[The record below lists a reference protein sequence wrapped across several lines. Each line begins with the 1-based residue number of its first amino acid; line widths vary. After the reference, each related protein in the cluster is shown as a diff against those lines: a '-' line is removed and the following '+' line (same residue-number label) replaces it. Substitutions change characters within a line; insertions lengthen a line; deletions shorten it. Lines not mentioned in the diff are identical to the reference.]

1 MSAQATVDQII
12 QAAITRAQEM
22 AGVAQGFSNDAVG
35 AIADAQF
42 QLEQQPSFSGGP
54 TPPVFTGSLDDPT
67 STFKSDF
74 DAKAGELVDKL
85 ATTFAGFL
93 TSHFPR
99 VDACLTAAEQWLC
112 DVINGDWTG
121 IPANVESQIWE
132 RSRARELMEA
142 RRREE
147 EATAQFAARGF
158 SLPPGALAG
167 QLQEIQ
173 QDVANKVSS
182 HGRDVAIKQAEI
194 AVESVKF
201 AVGEALKYRIAAINA
216 AIEYWKAYLLPYDIA
231 SRMALAEAEWKKTF
245 YNAALEYYRTQVA
258 LYGHDVQ
265 LSGSFWDAQLKS
277 YIAGTTAKSALGK
290 ARADAATSAAKAA
303 GDIGAAAQSVLSALA
318 QYGYIEMPS
327 S

>member
-1 MSAQATVDQII
+1 MSAETTVDQII
-12 QAAITRAQEM
+12 QAALTRAQEM
-22 AGVAQGFSNDAVG
+22 TEAAQGFSNDAIK
-35 AIADAQF
+35 AIKDTQF
-42 QLEQQPSFSGGP
+42 QIEQQPSFGGGP
-54 TPPVFTGSLDDPT
+54 TRPTFVGSLDDPT

-74 DAKAGELVDKL
+74 DAAAGELVDKL
-85 ATTFAGFL
+85 ATTFSGFL
-93 TSHFPR
+93 TDHFPR
-99 VDACLTAAEQWLC
+99 VNACLTAAEQWLC

-158 SLPPGALAG
+158 SLPAGALAG

-216 AIEYWKAYLLPYDIA
+216 AIDYWKAYLLPYDIA
-231 SRMALAEAEWKKTF
+231 AKMALAEADWKKTF
-245 YNAALEYYRTQVA
+245 YNAAIEYYRAQVT
-258 LYGHDVQ
+258 LYGYDVN
-265 LSGSFWDAQLKS
+265 LSGSFWDASLKS
-277 YIAGTTAKSALGK
+277 YLAGTEAKSELGK
-290 ARADAATSAAKAA
+290 ARASAATAAATAA
-303 GDIGAAAQSVLSALA
+303 GNIGAAAQSALSALA
-318 QYGYIEMPS
+318 QYGYVEMPS